1 MKLWQIRKSQILKKY
16 VAMYDS
22 AKPRHIIIEKCKDG
36 ISYYD

>member
-1 MKLWQIRKSQILKKY
+1 MANQKKTNLEKKY

-36 ISYYD
+36 ISYYN

>member
-1 MKLWQIRKSQILKKY
+1 MASQKKPNLEKKY

-36 ISYYD
+36 ISYYN